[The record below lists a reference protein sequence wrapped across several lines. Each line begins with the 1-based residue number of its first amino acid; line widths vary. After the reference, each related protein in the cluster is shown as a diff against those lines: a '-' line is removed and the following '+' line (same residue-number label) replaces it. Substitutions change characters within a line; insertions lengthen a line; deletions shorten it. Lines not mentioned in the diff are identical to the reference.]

1 MSNLWS
7 PRLRDEAQRADF
19 WPSDGA
25 ESGAPTPGISAEA
38 EAFARGL
45 EEGRRTV
52 EAEFAGEREALL
64 QMVHAADALAFPTPG
79 MLASMMV
86 TAVERLVSDIVGN
99 APVDAVLLRE
109 RAAALASLIAVNM
122 APVLFVHPQDAVLI
136 DVDRLDVAIAT
147 DAELSR
153 GSLQIR
159 AGDERAED
167 GVQAALQRFRAQIAE
182 MGIAL

>member
-7 PRLRDEAQRADF
+7 PRLRDEARRADF
-19 WPSDGA
+19 WPSDDA
-25 ESGAPTPGISAEA
+25 VPVAPVASAEA

-64 QMVHAADALAFPTPG
+64 QMVQATDALEFPTPG

-86 TAVERLVSDIVGN
+86 TAVERLVSDISGN
-99 APVDAVLLRE
+99 APIDTVLLHD
-109 RAAALASLIAVNM
+109 RADALASLIAVNM
-122 APVLFVHPQDAVLI
+122 APVLFVHPHDAVLF
-136 DVDRLDVAIAT
+136 DVDRLDIAIAT

-167 GVQAALQRFRAQIAE
+167 GVQAALGRFRAQIAN

>member
-7 PRLRDEAQRADF
+7 PRLRDEARRADF
-19 WPSDGA
+19 WSSDHV
-25 ESGAPTPGISAEA
+25 APIAPAASAEA
-38 EAFARGL
+38 NAFARGL

-52 EAEFAGEREALL
+52 EAEVAGEREALL
-64 QMVHAADALAFPTPG
+64 QMVQAADALEFPTPG

-86 TAVERLVSDIVGN
+86 CAVERLVSDIAGD
-99 APVDAVLLRE
+99 APIDATLLNE
-109 RAAALASLIAVNM
+109 RAEALASLIAASM
-122 APVLFVHPQDAVLI
+122 APVLFVHPDDAVLF
-136 DVDRLDVAIAT
+136 DADRLDVAIAT

-153 GSLQIR
+153 GALQIR

-167 GVQAALQRFRAQIAE
+167 GVQAALGRFRGQIAD

>member
-1 MSNLWS
+1 MSDMW
-7 PRLRDEAQRADF
+7 PRRLRDEARRADF
-19 WPSDGA
+19 WPPNGS
-25 ESGAPTPGISAEA
+25 APVAPAASCEA

-64 QMVHAADALAFPTPG
+64 QMVQAAEALEFPTSG

-86 TAVERLVSDIVGN
+86 AAVERLVTDIAGK
-99 APVDAVLLRE
+99 APIDSALLHD
-109 RAAALASLIAVNM
+109 RAEALAGVIAVNM
-122 APVLFVHPQDAVLI
+122 APVLFVHPDDVVLL
-136 DVDRLDVAIAT
+136 DVDRLDLAITT

-167 GVQAALQRFRAQIAE
+167 GVQAALSRLRAQIAD